1 VKNDRTRL
9 LGGDPIIPK
18 ICEGPGEPGLVSVLI
33 PSYNRG
39 YIIGKSIESVL
50 AQTYRPMEIVVVDDG
65 STDETR
71 AVVAQFG
78 SAIRYIYQDN
88 GGLAAARNTG
98 LAAAH
103 GEFIAFQDSD
113 DLWLP
118 WKLQVQVALM
128 QRLPE
133 LALVWTDMTAVNPQ
147 GRVVSHRYLQTG
159 YHAYHKIQLEDYL
172 SKAGRVKDVC
182 PDSPPDVAQTSFR
195 YGDIFSAMF
204 LGNLVHPPTVLLRRH
219 HLCRIGGLD
228 ETFAWAGED
237 YEFFWRVCREGL
249 GALVE
254 APSMLYRVDAEDQ
267 MTHPALHLYIARGY
281 LLALQRRLEQDRHR
295 IKLPSYVIRR
305 QMAEAYGWVAETA
318 LLAGDGHRAAGYFL
332 KSLLL
337 NPAQK
342 RALTLLPFSLVP
354 RRLLRLA
361 RRLKQR
367 LSGML
372 PLGCFWLLETPI
384 DSWPV

>member
-9 LGGDPIIPK
+9 LGGDPIIPQ

-50 AQTYRPMEIVVVDDG
+50 AQTYRPIEIVVVDDG

-78 SAIRYIYQDN
+78 PAIRYMYQAN

-98 LAAAH
+98 LAAAQ

-128 QRLPE
+128 RRLPE
-133 LALVWTDMTAVNPQ
+133 LALVWTDMTAVNPR
-147 GRVVSHRYLQTG
+147 GSVVSHSHLKTG
-159 YHAYHKIQLEDYL
+159 YHAYQKIQVEDSL
-172 SKAGRVKDVC
+172 PNSGLVNDVC
-182 PDSPPDVAQTSFR
+182 PEAPPDVAQASFR
-195 YGDIFSAMF
+195 YGDIFSPMF
-204 LGNLVHPPTVLLRRH
+204 MGNLVHPPTALLRRKH
-219 HLCRIGGLD
+219 VGRAGGLD

-237 YEFFWRVCREGL
+237 YEFFWRVCREGW

-254 APSMLYRVDAEDQ
+254 APSMLYRVEAEDQ
-267 MTHPALHLYIARGY
+267 MTHPALHGCLARGY
-281 LLALQRRLEQDRHR
+281 LIALQRRLEQDRSR
-295 IKLPSYVIRR
+295 ITLPLQVIRR
-305 QMAEAYGWVAETA
+305 QMAEAYGWVAEEA
-318 LLAGDGHRAAGYFL
+318 LLAGDGHWAAGYFL

-342 RALTLLPFSLVP
+342 RALTLLPCSLVP
-354 RRLLRLA
+354 QRLFRLA

-372 PLGCFWLLETPI
+372 PLGYVWLCNTPL
-384 DSWPV
+384 DAWLG

>member
-1 VKNDRTRL
+1 LKNDRTKL

-50 AQTYRPMEIVVVDDG
+50 AQTYRPIEIIVVDDG
-65 STDETR
+65 SKDETR
-71 AVVAQFG
+71 AVIEKFG
-78 SAIRYIYQDN
+78 PSIRYIYQEN
-88 GGLAAARNTG
+88 AGLPAARNTG
-98 LAAAH
+98 LAAAQ

-113 DLWLP
+113 DIWLP

-128 QRLPE
+128 RRFPA
-133 LALVWTDMTAVNPQ
+133 LALVWTDMTAVNPA
-147 GRVVSHRYLQTG
+147 GKVVSKSHLKTG
-159 YHAYHKIQLEDYL
+159 YHVYQKIKVEDYL
-172 SKAGRVKDVC
+172 SNSGLVKDVC

-195 YGDIFSAMF
+195 YGDIFTPMF
-204 LGNLVHPPTVLLRRH
+204 MGNLVHPPTTLLRRK
-219 HLCRIGGLD
+219 HLCRTGGLD

-267 MTHPALHLYIARGY
+267 MTNPALHLYNARGY
-281 LLALQRRLEQDRHR
+281 LLALKRRLQQDRNR
-295 IKLPSYVIRR
+295 IKLPQHVIRR
-305 QMAEAYGWVAETA
+305 QMAEAYGWVAGGE
-318 LLAGDGHRAAGYFL
+318 LLSGDGNRAAGYFL

-342 RALTLLPFSLVP
+342 RVLTLLPFSLVP
-354 RRLLRLA
+354 RLLFRLA
-361 RRLKQR
+361 RSLKQQ

-372 PLGCFWLLETPI
+372 PLGWLWLFETPI

>member
-1 VKNDRTRL
+1 LKHDRTKL
-9 LGGDPIIPK
+9 LGGAPIIPK

-50 AQTYRPMEIVVVDDG
+50 AQTYRPIEIVLVDDG

-71 AVVAQFG
+71 AVVAKFG

-88 GGLAAARNTG
+88 SGLPAARNTG
-98 LAAAH
+98 LAAAQ

-113 DLWLP
+113 DSWLT

-128 QRLPE
+128 QRFPE
-133 LALVWTDMTAVNPQ
+133 LALVWTDMTAVNPA
-147 GRVVSHRYLQTG
+147 GRVVRETHLQTG
-159 YHAYHKIQLEDYL
+159 YHAYQKIKLGEYL
-172 SKAGRVKDVC
+172 SNVGLVKDVC
-182 PDSPPDVAQTSFR
+182 PDAPPDVAQTSYR
-195 YGDIFSAMF
+195 YGDIFSPMF
-204 LGNLVHPPTVLLRRH
+204 MGNLVHPPTALLRRTH
-219 HLCRIGGLD
+219 VCRTGGLD

-267 MTHPALHLYIARGY
+267 MTNPAFHVSIARGY

-295 IKLPSYVIRR
+295 IKLPQQVIRR
-305 QMAEAYGWVAETA
+305 QLAEAYGWVAEA

-337 NPAQK
+337 HPTQK

-354 RRLLRLA
+354 RQLFRLA
-361 RRLKQR
+361 QRLKQR
-367 LSGML
+367 LSALL
-372 PLGCFWLLETPI
+372 PLGCLWLFETPI
-384 DSWPV
+384 EAWLV